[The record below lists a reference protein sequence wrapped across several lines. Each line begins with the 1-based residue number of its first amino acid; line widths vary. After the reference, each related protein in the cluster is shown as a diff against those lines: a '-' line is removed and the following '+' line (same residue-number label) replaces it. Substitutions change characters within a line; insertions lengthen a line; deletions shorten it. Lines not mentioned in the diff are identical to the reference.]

1 MKRFIAVFLA
11 AGLLLGGCGGSE
23 ETAETEASTETETE
37 AQTEEESES
46 EAESETAEQT
56 TSAETQNTTA
66 EETTAAVTEAPT
78 AAPAEAQTE
87 APVLTE
93 KTVLSCGELYTKCV
107 ESGNF
112 VELVACD
119 SDYVMNYFG
128 IDTTALKGYAVG
140 EALEAIKAD
149 ALLLFEA
156 NSESEAA
163 EIKAK
168 MDDYLTRKQ
177 NELENYNAEGYKKAA
192 AGIVGSSGNYVYVI
206 ICENS
211 SAVLNIIEENI

>member
-23 ETAETEASTETETE
+23 ETAEPETATETETETE
-37 AQTEEESES
+37 AQTEEESE
-46 EAESETAEQT
+46 TAEQT
-56 TSAETQNTTA
+56 TAAETQNTTA